1 MYGGRWFF
9 RPIGSDGDVT
19 RNEQGHRRADKE
31 EAEKS
36 SARSQEEANWHKIIW
51 EDFLPTALTMDVP
64 YELFWHLNPTK
75 LKAFQTAFDNKR
87 RMRDEEMWL
96 YWGTYGIS
104 AFSVVLASA
113 FSKNSQSKYVEKPIY
128 QQIVHKKEKLTEEE
142 KIKQT
147 EQLFMQLQIMGVN
160 HKSTQKSDAK

>member
-51 EDFLPTALTMDVP
+51 EEILPWALTVDVP
-64 YELFWHLNPTK
+64 YELFWHLNPKK
-75 LKAFQTAFDNKR
+75 LHPFYTAFENKR
-87 RMRDEEMWL
+87 RLRDEENWFV
-96 YWGTYGIS
+96 WGTYGMS
-104 AFSVVLASA
+104 AFATILASA
-113 FSKNSQSKYVEKPIY
+113 FSKGSNAKFIEKPLY
-128 QQIVHKKEKLTEEE
+128 KSSAEVKAEALTEEE

-147 EQLFMQLQIMGVN
+147 ELLFMKLEIMGAN
-160 HKSTQKSDAK
+160 HKLQSNK